1 MRKIGKKIAA
11 LFLVGVLILTLGGCG
26 AKDDAEKAFHTMMQ
40 ALQTGEKEQVQ
51 SYYDFETATS
61 EVQAD
66 NKAELE
72 DAILGTLQQM
82 QYEVTS
88 VEKLDSTNVVI
99 KAHVTT
105 VDFSQ
110 VMTRFVEQLTT
121 LVAEKE
127 YQAQLSTL
135 TRAEYQGLLAERM
148 IAALKQG
155 DGSTTSSTIEVRMV
169 KESGA
174 WKMQPGQDDFLNSI
188 FANLAN
194 AIASLA

>member
-1 MRKIGKKIAA
+1 MQKIGKKIAA
-11 LFLVGVLILTLGGCG
+11 LFLVGILTLALGGCG
-26 AKDDAEKAFHTMMQ
+26 AKDSAEKAFHTMMQ
-40 ALQTGEKEQVQ
+40 ALQTGDKEQVQ

-61 EVQAD
+61 EIQAD

-88 VEKLDSTNVVI
+88 VEKVDSTNVII
-99 KAHVTT
+99 KANVKT

-110 VMTRFVEQLTT
+110 VMTKFVEELTT

-127 YQAQLSTL
+127 YQAQLRTL

-148 IAALKQG
+148 IAALNQG
-155 DGSTTSSTIEVRMV
+155 GISTAASTIEVHMV
-169 KESGA
+169 KESGE
-174 WKMQPGQDDFLNSI
+174 WKMQIGQEDFLNSI

>member
-1 MRKIGKKIAA
+1 M
-11 LFLVGVLILTLGGCG
+11 
-26 AKDDAEKAFHTMMQ
+26 
-40 ALQTGEKEQVQ
+40 Q

-61 EVQAD
+61 EIQAD

-82 QYEVTS
+82 QYEVTA
-88 VEKLDSTNVVI
+88 VEKIDSTNVVI
-99 KAHVTT
+99 KANVTT

-110 VMTRFVEQLTT
+110 VMTQFVEQLTA

-127 YQAQLSTL
+127 YQARLSTL

-148 IAALKQG
+148 ITVLNQG
-155 DGSTTSSTIEVRMV
+155 DISTASSTIEVRMV

-174 WKMQPGQDDFLNSI
+174 WRMQAGQDDFLNSI